1 MKNTNLLTLQGLTTM
16 KLNINMREIVIHT
29 LKEKAVPVEALNR
42 LIWTSF
48 EQWKSKGLYV
58 SLSDDTHFAN
68 YVKGRVVYIVEDA
81 ATGELLAVHTLK
93 PNKRKGGAWG
103 ANLAVAPSAKN
114 EGIATR
120 LLQEEIT
127 QLRQRG
133 YRYLQGSTGI
143 PAVWSV
149 RWHLKNGYRIVGYGR
164 NEKENYASYT
174 FRKQFA
180 YDIKHHPT
188 DIFWLPCIAPVTARL
203 TYAITFLITC
213 ICKNRSGELNVL
225 GRFAK
230 RLRR

>member
-1 MKNTNLLTLQGLTTM
+1 MSLCLTTLTLPTM
-16 KLNINMREIVIHT
+16 SR
-29 LKEKAVPVEALNR
+29 A
-42 LIWTSF
+42 
-48 EQWKSKGLYV
+48 
-58 SLSDDTHFAN
+58 
-68 YVKGRVVYIVEDA
+68 RVVYVVEDA

-93 PNKRKGGAWG
+93 PNKRKGSAWG
-103 ANLAVAPSAKN
+103 ANLAVAPSAKH

-120 LLQEEIT
+120 LLQEEIV

-143 PAVWSV
+143 PAIWSV

-164 NEKENYASYT
+164 NEKENYPSYS

-180 YDIKHHPT
+180 YDLRHHPT
-188 DIFWLPCIAPVTARL
+188 DLFWLPYIAPVTACI
-203 TYAITFLITC
+203 TYAVTFLATLL
-213 ICKNRSGELNVL
+213 CKKRNGELNVL